1 MIVIYSLIYTYT
13 FYFAFLAV
21 MLLKAKWDALPL
33 PMKVLSA
40 PGVIIAYFMDIAFNY
55 SIATILF
62 LQGPQEFTF
71 TARLSR
77 YKTEG
82 GLRGKVATWLCVN
95 LLDPAEIGG
104 HCTK

>member
-1 MIVIYSLIYTYT
+1 MIAIYLFLYTYV

-21 MLLKAKWDALPL
+21 MLLKAKWDLLPL
-33 PMKVLSA
+33 PMKVWVA
-40 PGVIIAYFMDIAFNY
+40 PGAVIAFLMDIAFNY
-55 SIATILF
+55 SFATILF
-62 LQGPQEFTF
+62 LEIPHEFTF

-104 HCTK
+104 HCVK